1 MDKAQKNRI
10 IVAGVLF
17 LLLIASSF
25 IFGVIVLSVGMV
37 ALATSLIIEVLNSHF
52 RKETFDWTTFMISPL
67 IITLMTTPVITDNI
81 WMVVVATAFGVF
93 FAKAIFGGEGKYIFN
108 PATVGLVFIAISFPV
123 QVNEFLNPL
132 TGIISTETPATM
144 FKTSPESALA
154 SIKILELLKGQYA
167 GAIGTTFK
175 WGILA
180 GGALLMILRITDWKI
195 PLTFVGTYFVMT
207 FFNFLFKGFG
217 LESFTYATYSI
228 LVGQLLFAAM
238 FVASDPQTAPLYTKG
253 VIIYVVL
260 LGFITWLIQNIW
272 IFNTQAP
279 NTEGTIY
286 AITFMNAVVGLLDEW
301 TVPKIK
307 DIPLV
312 EED

>member
-1 MDKAQKNRI
+1 MYIYITIDKISLNNNDKKMGIKMDKARKNRFI
-10 IVAGVLF
+10 AGVLF

-154 SIKILELLKGQYA
+154 SIKILELLKGQY
-167 GAIGTTFK
+167 
-175 WGILA
+175 
-180 GGALLMILRITDWKI
+180 
-195 PLTFVGTYFVMT
+195 
-207 FFNFLFKGFG
+207 
-217 LESFTYATYSI
+217 
-228 LVGQLLFAAM
+228 
-238 FVASDPQTAPLYTKG
+238 
-253 VIIYVVL
+253 VVL
-260 LGFITWLIQNIW
+260 FILILNGYL
-272 IFNTQAP
+272 ARS
-279 NTEGTIY
+279 
-286 AITFMNAVVGLLDEW
+286 L
-301 TVPKIK
+301 
-307 DIPLV
+307 
-312 EED
+312 